1 VNRRLVRRLL
11 LLLTA
16 CLIGL
21 ILVWAAASV
30 IAPPANRAVAP
41 PTPPG
46 RLVSLAA
53 SDGVAI
59 AASYWPGATG
69 HGPAILLLHGINADR
84 AAERSFGWHEG
95 RDAAAAL
102 RFLRS
107 GAPERKVAVIGSSL
121 GGAAALLGEGAPLG
135 VDAMVLH
142 AVYPDIRTAIA
153 NRIARFSFPAFASLA
168 EPLLSYQSHLRYGI
182 GPERIAPIEGIRR
195 YKGEVLVIG
204 GSEDRST
211 TAAETRALF
220 NAAAARSK
228 QLWLIPGADHAA
240 ATKLWN
246 EEYRSRL
253 LALLQRTLGDPQAA
267 PAPRGAVSAAR

>member
-1 VNRRLVRRLL
+1 
-11 LLLTA
+11 
-16 CLIGL
+16 
-21 ILVWAAASV
+21 
-30 IAPPANRAVAP
+30 
-41 PTPPG
+41 
-46 RLVSLAA
+46 
-53 SDGVAI
+53 VAI
-59 AASYWPGATG
+59 AGSYWPGATG

-84 AAERSFGWHEG
+84 DMFARQAGWLHGLGYAVLSIDFRGHGASGAAERSFGWHEG

-107 GAPERKVAVIGSSL
+107 GAPKRKVAVIGSSL
-121 GGAAALLGEGAPLG
+121 GAAAALLGEGAPLG

-142 AVYPDIRTAIA
+142 AVYPDIRTAIR

-168 EPLLSYQSHLRYGI
+168 EPFLSYQSHLRYGVR
-182 GPERIAPIEGIRR
+182 PERIAPIEGIRR

-253 LALLQRTLGDPQAA
+253 LALLRRTLGDPQAA